1 MHRITNLGFKKL
13 KKYEHKSMSPY
24 TPGGKKTA
32 LINSFTEHRE
42 KIRVEKSCWVNK
54 EGSWVKSYKEEDVGI
69 ALLEIDDSIK
79 KLKLK
84 YAA

>member
-1 MHRITNLGFKKL
+1 MHRITNPGFKKL
-13 KKYEHKSMSPY
+13 KKYEHKSMAPY
-24 TPGGKKTA
+24 TPGGKKIA

-42 KIRVEKSCWVNK
+42 KIRVEKCCWVKK